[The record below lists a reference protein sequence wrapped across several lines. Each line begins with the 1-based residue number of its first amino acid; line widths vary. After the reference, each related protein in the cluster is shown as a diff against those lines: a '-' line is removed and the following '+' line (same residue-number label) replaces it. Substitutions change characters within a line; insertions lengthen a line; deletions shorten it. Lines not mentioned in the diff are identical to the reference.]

1 MRRLAFPALL
11 VLGALAS
18 GCALFTTPPGRAV
31 AELHPTRGHTASGT
45 VTFVQVGDRV
55 HVHAVVSGL
64 APGREH
70 AFLIHE
76 VGDCSAPD
84 ASSAKG
90 DFNPFGKPHAHYSTP
105 ERHAGD
111 MPALAADAKGRAD
124 LDVSLDIIT
133 LGEGPA
139 NILGRSVVV
148 HARPDD
154 YRTQPDGNSGPR
166 VACGVIRAVP
176 TN

>member
-1 MRRLAFPALL
+1 MRRAAFPALL
-11 VLGALAS
+11 ALLVLG
-18 GCALFTTPPGRAV
+18 GCALFSTPPGRAV
-31 AELHPTRGHTASGT
+31 ADLQPTRGSHASGT
-45 VTFVQVGDRV
+45 VTFIQVGDRV
-55 HVHAVVSGL
+55 HVQAAVSGL

-70 AFLIHE
+70 AFHIHD

-111 MPALAADAKGRAD
+111 LPALKADARGRAEI
-124 LDVSLDIIT
+124 DVSLDIIT
-133 LGEGPA
+133 LAKGPA
-139 NILGRSVVV
+139 SIVGRSVVV

-166 VACGVIRAVP
+166 LACGVIRAVP
-176 TN
+176 AE

>member
-11 VLGALAS
+11 ALVALLA
-18 GCALFTTPPGRAV
+18 GCTLFSTPPGRAV

-45 VTFVQVGDRV
+45 VTFIQVGDRV
-55 HVHAVVSGL
+55 YVRAEVSGL
-64 APGREH
+64 APRREH
-70 AFLIHE
+70 ALHIHE

-90 DFNPFGKPHAHYSTP
+90 DFNPFGKPHAHYSTA

-111 MPALAADAKGRAD
+111 LPALKADAKGRAD
-124 LDVSLDIIT
+124 LDVSLDVIT
-133 LGEGPA
+133 LSEGPA
-139 NILGRSVVV
+139 DIVGRAVVV
-148 HARPDD
+148 HANPDD

-176 TN
+176 AD

>member
-1 MRRLAFPALL
+1 MRIAAFPAVFLL
-11 VLGALAS
+11 AIVAG
-18 GCALFTTPPGRAV
+18 GCALFSTPPGRAV
-31 AELHPTRGHTASGT
+31 AELRPTRGHSATGT

-70 AFLIHE
+70 AFHIHE

-84 ASSAKG
+84 AASAKG

-111 MPALAADAKGRAD
+111 MPALQADAQGRAD

-133 LGEGPA
+133 LADGPA

-166 VACGVIRAVP
+166 IACGVIRAVP
-176 TN
+176 EN